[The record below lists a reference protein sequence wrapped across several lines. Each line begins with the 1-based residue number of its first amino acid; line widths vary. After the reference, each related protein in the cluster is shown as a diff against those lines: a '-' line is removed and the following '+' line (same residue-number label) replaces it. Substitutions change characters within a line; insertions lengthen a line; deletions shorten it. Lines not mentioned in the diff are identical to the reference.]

1 VTVRQSTQLASLVRG
16 VSWFT
21 AAMLGVWAVGRLAR
35 QSSTIAQLLAEKEQ
49 IAQVER
55 ERLDAEVRH
64 RTAQLTEFAQHLQSA
79 REDERSHLARELHDE
94 LGALLTAAKL
104 DTARL
109 KAKLGEMSPE
119 IADRL
124 AHLNGLLN
132 DGIALKRQI
141 TENLRP
147 SSLGNLGLVDSLE
160 ILSRDFASTSGLVVH
175 CAVEPVDL
183 GPSGELTAYRLVQEA
198 LNNIAKHARATDV
211 WVVMTQTGSTVT
223 VSVRDNGHGFMP
235 QSVRRAAHGLLGM
248 RYRVEAEG
256 GVMLLAS
263 APGLGT
269 RIEGRL
275 PAVLSPLPASPS
287 AATPPLPITPG

>member
-1 VTVRQSTQLASLVRG
+1 MTVRQGTEFASLVRG
-16 VSWFT
+16 LSWVAVAT
-21 AAMLGVWAVGRLAR
+21 LGVWAVVRLR
-35 QSSTIAQLLAEKEQ
+35 GKTSTISRLLVDKEQ

-55 ERLDAEVRH
+55 ERLDAEVRD

-109 KAKLGEMSPE
+109 KARLGDMSPE
-119 IADRL
+119 VANRL

-160 ILSRDFASTSGLVVH
+160 ILSRDFASTSGLTVH

-211 WVVMTQTGSTVT
+211 WVAMTQTGPTVT
-223 VSVRDNGHGFMP
+223 VSVRDNGDGFMP
-235 QSVRRAAHGLLGM
+235 QSVRRTAHGLLGM

-263 APGLGT
+263 APDLGT

-275 PAVLSPLPASPS
+275 PAVQVPLPGSPS
-287 AATPPLPITPG
+287 SAAPALPSTPG

>member
-1 VTVRQSTQLASLVRG
+1 
-16 VSWFT
+16 
-21 AAMLGVWAVGRLAR
+21 
-35 QSSTIAQLLAEKEQ
+35 
-49 IAQVER
+49 
-55 ERLDAEVRH
+55 VRH
-64 RTAQLTEFAQHLQSA
+64 RTSQLTELAQHLQSA

-109 KAKLGEMSPE
+109 KARLGEMSPE
-119 IADRL
+119 VADRL

-160 ILSRDFASTSGLVVH
+160 ILSRDFASTSGLTVH
-175 CAVEPVDL
+175 CAVDPVDL
-183 GPSGELTAYRLVQEA
+183 EPSGELTAYRLVQEA

-211 WVVMTQTGSTVT
+211 WVLMTQTGQTVT
-223 VSVRDNGHGFMP
+223 LSVRDNGNGFVP
-235 QSVRRAAHGLLGM
+235 ALVRRGAHGLLGM

-275 PAVLSPLPASPS
+275 PVMSMPPASPAS
-287 AATPPLPITPG
+287 AAPPAPHAPVTPG

>member
-1 VTVRQSTQLASLVRG
+1 VTVRQDTRLATLVRG
-16 VSWFT
+16 AAWVAT
-21 AAMLGVWAVGRLAR
+21 AAVGMVAAVRLAR
-35 QSSTIAQLLAEKEQ
+35 QASTIARLHADIEQ
-49 IAQVER
+49 SAQVER

-64 RTAQLTEFAQHLQSA
+64 RTAQLTELAQHLQSA

-119 IADRL
+119 VADRL
-124 AHLNGLLN
+124 SHLNGLLN

-141 TENLRP
+141 TEDLRP

-160 ILSRDFASTSGLVVH
+160 ILSRDFASTSGLAVH
-175 CAVEPVDL
+175 CAVDPVDL

-211 WVVMTQTGSTVT
+211 WVVMTQTGPTVT
-223 VSVRDNGHGFMP
+223 VSVRDNGDGFTP
-235 QSVRRAAHGLLGM
+235 ATVRRGAHGLLGM

-256 GVMLLAS
+256 GVMSLAS

-275 PAVLSPLPASPS
+275 PVLSLPASPTS
-287 AATPPLPITPG
+287 PPSPAPITPA